1 MDKITK
7 LRPKGLPVHLPKLRK
22 GLSENVN
29 ESYVQIVLSKTQH
42 VQIFLVT
49 LRTTT
54 SILFS
59 VQLKKEANLKGIS
72 SKTGA

>member
-22 GLSENVN
+22 GLPENVN

-54 SILFS
+54 LILFS

-72 SKTGA
+72 SKTEA